1 MTLYTETS
9 EELALL
15 GGPKAVTQ
23 DEPDLFHWPI
33 VTREDEEAVVAVL
46 RAGTM
51 SNTAITM
58 EFEKEWG
65 AYQGTKYNLAHCN
78 GTNALLSAMFGVGVG
93 RGDEVISPSLTYCA
107 SALPAYLL
115 GATPVFA
122 DIDPESICI
131 DPRDIERRITPR
143 TKAIVVVHY
152 CGHPCDMDPIMEVA
166 NRRGVK
172 VIEDVSHAQGTL
184 YKGRMCGSIG
194 HVAGT
199 SMMGGK
205 SFAIGEGGML
215 STNDRTI
222 YERAV
227 AFCHYERTKSDVSLP
242 ELKDVVAA
250 DGFATGLPLVGIKG
264 SINQTCSAMGRVHLK
279 YYPKRIA

>member
-51 SNTAITM
+51 SNTALTM

-65 AYQGTKYNLAHCN
+65 TYQGTKYNLAHCN
-78 GTNALLSAMFGVGVG
+78 GTNALLSAMYGAGVG
-93 RGDEVISPSLTYCA
+93 RGDEVIAPSLTYWA
-107 SALPAYLL
+107 SALPAYVL

-122 DIDPESICI
+122 DIDPESLCI
-131 DPRDIERRITPR
+131 DPADVERRISPR
-143 TKAIVVVHY
+143 TRAIVVVHY
-152 CGHPCDMDPIMEVA
+152 CGYPCDMDRIMEIA

-172 VIEDVSHAQGTL
+172 VIEDVSHA
-184 YKGRMCGSIG
+184 
-194 HVAGT
+194 
-199 SMMGGK
+199 
-205 SFAIGEGGML
+205 
-215 STNDRTI
+215 
-222 YERAV
+222 
-227 AFCHYERTKSDVSLP
+227 
-242 ELKDVVAA
+242 
-250 DGFATGLPLVGIKG
+250 
-264 SINQTCSAMGRVHLK
+264 
-279 YYPKRIA
+279 